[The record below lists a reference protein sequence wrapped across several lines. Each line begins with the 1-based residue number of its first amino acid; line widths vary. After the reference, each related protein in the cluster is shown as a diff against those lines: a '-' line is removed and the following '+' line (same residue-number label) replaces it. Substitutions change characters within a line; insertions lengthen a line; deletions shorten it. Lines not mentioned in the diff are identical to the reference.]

1 MNFVTF
7 ETMYQYLWELIYN
20 LFKIF
25 GVELSDPTKK

>member
-20 LFKIF
+20 ILAIF
-25 GVELSDPTKK
+25 EIDVIKPVA